1 MYELVLKNGSR
12 IQIAQNDFANQFNW
26 STAKLKCEEIGKGWR
41 LPTISELEEI
51 FERKENFE
59 FANYGY
65 GDYWSIEEI
74 NENQSLAF
82 SGIEGTTITELKK
95 SEFYIRAVK
104 NI

>member
-1 MYELVLKNGSR
+1 MYELVLKNGNR
-12 IQIAQNDFANQFNW
+12 IQIAQNDFANQCNW
-26 STAKLKCEEIGKGWR
+26 LEAKLRCEEIDKGWR

-59 FANYGY
+59 FANYGFWA
-65 GDYWSIEEI
+65 YWSIEEI

-82 SGIEGTTITELKK
+82 CGTTITELKDA
-95 SEFYIRAVK
+95 EFYIRAVK